1 MADAAAPEETDDHAW
16 SVNGWALKAGF
27 AARLASSLSRHFY
40 ALYEGAHF
48 DAPERGLLAAMASA
62 HPANAQAAPFARDA
76 AQLLVQSFAEGFFSA
91 RRTHSPRRA
100 VMHALAPF
108 NRWLAAQAI
117 TQPLTPVSLT
127 ALNFQQT
134 GLGVIH
140 IGACQLY
147 RHRAGNFLSLTGVDA
162 WHGRDAIRPAHAI
175 GAGGELVIDYL
186 EEIAEPGDRF
196 IILAGFSHLG
206 PEPIHAAAEAAGEGA
221 QNFARA
227 LLALLDDR
235 SEDAAAIVIDI
246 VATPPLTPA
255 SDLATLP
262 IRPVPAEGALW
273 DGFRVGKTIYRGRYT
288 ILKAA
293 YDTLHDREV
302 VLKIPLKSML
312 TDEIFAAGF
321 VREAWIGAT
330 VRGTA
335 VARYIDIPAE
345 RRNSLYLV
353 MPHYHGETL
362 QARLDRAPAVSLP
375 EGIGIAL
382 QLCEA
387 IGDLAALQIIH
398 RDIKPDN
405 ILLLPGNALRLL
417 DLGLAYL
424 PGIDT
429 MEAARPG
436 GTIRYMAPEL
446 LRGQPASPRS
456 EVYALAVTLYRMFAG
471 GAFPFGQRE
480 ARALARIRPDLP
492 SWLGAALSR
501 ALSAAPEARF
511 ADAAAFAAA
520 LQLGLTTAPEDP
532 APARPSWRPTAL
544 QAWQAATFLFA
555 ALSLFLLLRAIR

>member
-1 MADAAAPEETDDHAW
+1 MAEAPPADHLW
-16 SVNGWALKAGF
+16 SINGWQLKTGF
-27 AARLASSLSRHFY
+27 AARVDSSLSRHFY
-40 ALYEGAHF
+40 ALYAGEHFGAP
-48 DAPERGLLAAMASA
+48 ARGLLAAMASA
-62 HPANAQAAPFARDA
+62 HPANAEAAPFARDA

-100 VMHALAPF
+100 VIHALAPI

-127 ALNFQQT
+127 ALNFQQA

-162 WHGRDAIRPAHAI
+162 WHGRDAGRPAHAI
-175 GAGGELVIDYL
+175 GAGGELVVDYL
-186 EEIAEPGDRF
+186 EELPEPGDRF

-206 PEPIHAAAEAAGEGA
+206 PEPVHAAAAAAGQGA
-221 QNFARA
+221 HEFAAA
-227 LLALLDDR
+227 LLALLGDPKA
-235 SEDAAAIVIDI
+235 DAAAIVIDI
-246 VATPPLTPA
+246 AATPPLQPA

-293 YDTLHDREV
+293 YDTIHNRDV

-353 MPHYHGETL
+353 LPYYEGETL
-362 QARLDRAPAVSLP
+362 QARLNRGPPVSLP

-382 QLCEA
+382 LLCEA

-405 ILLLPGNALRLL
+405 ILLLPGNELRLL

-429 MEAARPG
+429 LEAARPG

-471 GAFPFGQRE
+471 GPFPFGQRE
-480 ARALARIRPDLP
+480 ARALARLRPDLP

-501 ALSAAPEARF
+501 ALSPAPEARF

-520 LQLGLTTAPEDP
+520 LQLGLTTAPEDAGSTRLP
-532 APARPSWRPTAL
+532 WRPSAL
-544 QAWQAATFLFA
+544 QTWQAAAILFA
-555 ALSLFLLLRAIR
+555 ALSLFLLLRSLC

>member
-1 MADAAAPEETDDHAW
+1 MAEAAPPDHSW
-16 SVNGWALKAGF
+16 SVNGWELKAGF
-27 AARLASSLSRHFY
+27 AARVASSLSRHFY
-40 ALYEGAHF
+40 ALYAGEHF
-48 DAPERGLLAAMASA
+48 GAPERGLLAAMASA
-62 HPANAQAAPFARDA
+62 HPASPEAAPFARDA

-100 VMHALAPF
+100 VVHALAPI

-134 GLGVIH
+134 ALGIIH

-147 RHRAGNFLSLTGVDA
+147 RHRAGDFLSLTGVDA
-162 WHGRDAIRPAHAI
+162 WHDREISRPAHAI
-175 GAGGELVIDYL
+175 GAGGELVINYL
-186 EEIAEPGDRF
+186 EETPEPGDRF
-196 IILAGFSHLG
+196 IILAGFAHLG

-221 QNFARA
+221 DAFARA
-227 LLALLDDR
+227 LMALLDDR

-246 VATPPLTPA
+246 TATPPLTPA

-262 IRPVPAEGALW
+262 LRPVPAEGALW

-293 YDTLHDREV
+293 HDTINNRDV

-312 TDEIFAAGF
+312 TDEVFAAGF

-353 MPHYHGETL
+353 LPHYQGETL
-362 QARLDRAPAVSLP
+362 EARLHRTPPVSLP
-375 EGIGIAL
+375 EGMGIAL

-387 IGDLAALQIIH
+387 ISDLAALQIIH

-405 ILLLPGNALRLL
+405 ILLLPGSELRLL

-429 MEAARPG
+429 QEAARPG

-446 LRGQPASPRS
+446 LRGQPAGPRS

-480 ARALARIRPDLP
+480 ARALARVRPDLP

-501 ALSAAPEARF
+501 ALSPAPDARF

-520 LQLGLTTAPEDP
+520 LQLGLTTAPEDQP
-532 APARPSWRPTAL
+532 PARLPWRPSAL
-544 QAWQAATFLFA
+544 QAWQAAAIIFA
-555 ALSLFLLLRAIR
+555 ATTLLLLLRSIR

>member
-1 MADAAAPEETDDHAW
+1 MAEAPPADHLW
-16 SVNGWALKAGF
+16 SINGWQLKTGF
-27 AARLASSLSRHFY
+27 AARVDSSLSRHFY
-40 ALYEGAHF
+40 ALYAGEHFGAP
-48 DAPERGLLAAMASA
+48 ARGLLAAMASA
-62 HPANAQAAPFARDA
+62 HPANAEAAPFARDA

-100 VMHALAPF
+100 VIHALAPI

-127 ALNFQQT
+127 ALNFQQA

-162 WHGRDAIRPAHAI
+162 WHGRDAGRPAHAI
-175 GAGGELVIDYL
+175 GAGGELVVDYL
-186 EEIAEPGDRF
+186 EEIPEPGDRF

-206 PEPIHAAAEAAGEGA
+206 PEPVHAAAAAAGQGA
-221 QNFARA
+221 HEFAAA
-227 LLALLDDR
+227 LLALLGDPKA
-235 SEDAAAIVIDI
+235 DAAAIVIDI
-246 VATPPLTPA
+246 AATPPLQPA

-262 IRPVPAEGALW
+262 IRPVPAESALW

-293 YDTLHDREV
+293 YDTIHNRDV

-353 MPHYHGETL
+353 LPYYEGETL
-362 QARLDRAPAVSLP
+362 QARLNRGPPVSLP

-382 QLCEA
+382 LLCEA
-387 IGDLAALQIIH
+387 IWPPCRSSTATSSRTIFCSCPATSCACSISAWPICPASTRWRRRALGAPSATWRRSCCAAS
-398 RDIKPDN
+398 RPARARRFMRWRSRCTAC
-405 ILLLPGNALRLL
+405 LPAVRFRS
-417 DLGLAYL
+417 AS
-424 PGIDT
+424 
-429 MEAARPG
+429 ARPARWPACG
-436 GTIRYMAPEL
+436 PICRAGSAP
-446 LRGQPASPRS
+446 R
-456 EVYALAVTLYRMFAG
+456 
-471 GAFPFGQRE
+471 
-480 ARALARIRPDLP
+480 
-492 SWLGAALSR
+492 
-501 ALSAAPEARF
+501 
-511 ADAAAFAAA
+511 
-520 LQLGLTTAPEDP
+520 
-532 APARPSWRPTAL
+532 
-544 QAWQAATFLFA
+544 
-555 ALSLFLLLRAIR
+555 